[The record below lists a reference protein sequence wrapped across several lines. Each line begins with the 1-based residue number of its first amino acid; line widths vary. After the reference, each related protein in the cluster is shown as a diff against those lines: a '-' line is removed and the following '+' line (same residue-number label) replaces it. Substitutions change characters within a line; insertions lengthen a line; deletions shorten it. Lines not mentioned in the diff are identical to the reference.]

1 MQVINQRALVAA
13 LTEFGQRLGAQ
24 LGDSCPRD
32 TFQLALD
39 ECLKDLP
46 QQKVKTPKSKVAKG
60 PNKLELKKAALIDEL
75 ALLGGVAPEDDTL
88 PNIRKA
94 VKDRK
99 NEIKAEEKAV
109 KTEEKKQAKL
119 KAAAEKKALKK
130 SSPSKKEYTDRV
142 LIDGDKE
149 PILGKNGSKI
159 RVSIHKETR
168 KVIKKVESNWTDEAN
183 DRYTELF
190 STGFE
195 LKAVKTPKKKINK
208 KIKKKVEKKIK
219 KKITKKSSADKLAT
233 EQKALIEAMVSDAA
247 DEKLESKTTIPTKKV
262 ETPVETPVEEIEEEV
277 EEEVE
282 EELEEEELEEIEE
295 EEVEEEE
302 TPEFPGEEAIQE
314 FEHDDLKKYTV
325 DFYVDEDANVWDENM
340 GFVGKFNDE
349 DDTLKILEGY
359 EPEDEE

>member
-60 PNKLELKKAALIDEL
+60 PSKMELKKAALIDEL
-75 ALLGGVAPEDDTL
+75 ALIGGVAPEDDTL

-109 KTEEKKQAKL
+109 KAEEKKQAKL

-142 LIDGDKE
+142 LIDDDKE
-149 PILGKNGSKI
+149 AILGKNGSKI

-190 STGFE
+190 PTGFE

-219 KKITKKSSADKLAT
+219 KKITKKSSAEKLAT
-233 EQKALIEAMVSDAA
+233 DQKALIEAMVSDAA

-262 ETPVETPVEEIEEEV
+262 ETPVETPVEEVEEVEEEV
-277 EEEVE
+277 EEELE

-295 EEVEEEE
+295 EE
-302 TPEFPGEEAIQE
+302 TPEFPGEEAIEE

-325 DFYVDEDANVWDENM
+325 DFYVDEDCNVWDENM
-340 GFVGKFNDE
+340 SFVGKFNDE
-349 DDTLKILEGY
+349 DDTLKIIEGY